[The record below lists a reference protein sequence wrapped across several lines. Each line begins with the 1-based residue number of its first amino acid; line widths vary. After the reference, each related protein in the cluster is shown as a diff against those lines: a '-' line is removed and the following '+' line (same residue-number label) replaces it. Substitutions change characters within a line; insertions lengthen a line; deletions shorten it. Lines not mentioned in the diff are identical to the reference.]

1 MKWIRLLWAWSTKD
15 SGGTQFKN
23 VGFHWGVCGAQFLW
37 CTQKKGTS
45 KPFWHSKWILMRLCG
60 LHLIS
65 SFTSKGWVFMQP
77 SFLHAHSVLIASS
90 VSASLPHLLMCDYNF
105 HNHWNHY
112 NSQGLLLWRS
122 LQAYIAKN
130 FNCACLNNVDLEA
143 PYLDLNS
150 PCIFCQLFMRHQWRK
165 ALLLA
170 TDIFYSLTSI
180 TSLAKQPPSTGPVF
194 TMSEHLM
201 VNLTVWRG
209 WATM

>member
-1 MKWIRLLWAWSTKD
+1 MEEWEDEQQHRAVRAITITDGIDEMNTFAMSLIYK
-15 SGGTQFKN
+15 
-23 VGFHWGVCGAQFLW
+23 GFWGHTIQKCWFSLRVLW
-37 CTQKKGTS
+37 CSILMMHTKKGTS
-45 KPFWHSKWILMRLCG
+45 KPFWRSKWILMRFCG
-60 LHLIS
+60 LYLIS

-105 HNHWNHY
+105 HNHWNHD

-150 PCIFCQLFMRHQWRK
+150 PLIMYILSIIHEASVEEGFATGYRHFLFLDFHHVTR
-165 ALLLA
+165 
-170 TDIFYSLTSI
+170 
-180 TSLAKQPPSTGPVF
+180 
-194 TMSEHLM
+194 
-201 VNLTVWRG
+201 
-209 WATM
+209 